1 MFRQPMSTEEDLLQE
16 HYMGNRQSRQ
26 LFLGYT
32 GAHHQS
38 DLDVGRRGK
47 VSRAISVGSS
57 RLYTVGM
64 HPFSGRT
71 LVGASG
77 VGSDG

>member
-1 MFRQPMSTEEDLLQE
+1 MSTEEDLLQE

-32 GAHHQS
+32 GSYQQGDPEA
-38 DLDVGRRGK
+38 RRGK
-47 VSRAISVGSS
+47 VTRAISVGRS
-57 RLYTVGM
+57 RLYTIGM

-71 LVGASG
+71 SAGVSG